1 MGPLA
6 RSLPPIPNAGK
17 RRASSMSRVLD
28 RRAAS
33 IFPLMPP
40 AQDREPRVA
49 VVVDW
54 LAQLGGAELVIREI
68 LAAFPDA
75 TLHALF
81 DVMRP
86 ADRAT
91 ITDRLARTSFLQRL
105 PRIGERYRWL
115 LAIMP
120 AAVRSL
126 DLRHAEVVIS
136 SHHAVAKG
144 VRIRPGQFHLCYCHT
159 PARYLWDRREEYLA
173 DHGIRGAK
181 RFIARRVLERLQK
194 WDRRTADSVDR
205 FVVNSAFVR
214 ERVRRQYERESEVI
228 HPPVDVDFF
237 TPDGTRDPT
246 LYVTASRQVP
256 YKRVDRIVEAFRAM
270 PTRRLVVLGAGPQHE
285 RIRALAEGA
294 RSIEVRGEVG
304 RTELRDWFRRARAF
318 IFAAEEDFGIVAL
331 EAQACGTPVIAL
343 GRGGSLETVKG
354 DEGPERT
361 GLYFPDD
368 RALSIGAA
376 VERFEAL
383 VAPPTATDCRAH
395 AERFTASRFR
405 EALRTSV
412 LEGWQASREVRAPRT

>member
-1 MGPLA
+1 MF
-6 RSLPPIPNAGK
+6 PP
-17 RRASSMSRVLD
+17 
-28 RRAAS
+28 
-33 IFPLMPP
+33 MPP
-40 AQDREPRVA
+40 APDRQPRVA

-54 LAQLGGAELVIREI
+54 LAQLGGAELVLREI

-86 ADRAT
+86 SDRAT
-91 ITDRLARTSFLQRL
+91 ITDRLAQTSFLQRL
-105 PRIGERYRWL
+105 PRIGERYRRL

-120 AAVRSL
+120 AAARSL

-181 RFIARRVLERLQK
+181 GFVARRVLERLQK
-194 WDRRTADSVDR
+194 WDRRTTDSVDR
-205 FVVNSAFVR
+205 FVVNSAFVQ
-214 ERVRRQYERESEVI
+214 ERVKRQYERESEVI
-228 HPPVDVDFF
+228 HPPVDIDFF
-237 TPDGTRDPT
+237 TPEGNREPA

-294 RSIEVRGEVG
+294 QNIEVRGEVG
-304 RTELRDWFRRARAF
+304 RAELRDWFRRARAF
-318 IFAAEEDFGIVAL
+318 VFAAEEDFGIVAL

-343 GRGGSLETVKG
+343 GRGGSLETVRG
-354 DEGPERT
+354 AEGPERT
-361 GLYFPDD
+361 GLFFGDD
-368 RALSIGAA
+368 RDESIRAG
-376 VERFEAL
+376 VEKFEAL
-383 VAPPTATDCRAH
+383 AAAPTATACRAQ

-405 EALRTSV
+405 EALRTAV
-412 LEGWQASREVRAPRT
+412 FEGWRVKRGD

>member
-1 MGPLA
+1 
-6 RSLPPIPNAGK
+6 
-17 RRASSMSRVLD
+17 MSPAPD
-28 RRAAS
+28 R
-33 IFPLMPP
+33 
-40 AQDREPRVA
+40 QPRVA

-105 PRIGERYRWL
+105 PRIGERYRRL

-120 AAVRSL
+120 AAARSL

-144 VRIRPGQFHLCYCHT
+144 VRVRPGQFHLCYCHT
-159 PARYLWDRREEYLA
+159 PPRYLWDRREEYLA
-173 DHGIRGAK
+173 DHGISGAK
-181 RFIARRVLERLQK
+181 GFIARRVLERLQH
-194 WDRRTADSVDR
+194 WDRQTADRVDR

-214 ERVRRQYERESEVI
+214 DRVARQYERDSRVI
-228 HPPVDVDFF
+228 HPPVDIGFF
-237 TPDGTRDPT
+237 TPEGAREPA

-256 YKRVDRIVEAFRAM
+256 YKRVDRVVEAFRAL
-270 PTRRLVVLGAGPQHE
+270 PTRRLVVLGDGPQHD
-285 RIRALAEGA
+285 RISALAEGA
-294 RSIEVRGEVG
+294 PNIEIRGEV
-304 RTELRDWFRRARAF
+304 RRAELRDWFRRARAF
-318 IFAAEEDFGIVAL
+318 VFAAEEDFGIVPL

-343 GRGGSLETVKG
+343 GRGGALETVRG
-354 DEGPERT
+354 EDGPERT
-361 GLYFPDD
+361 GLFFDDD
-368 RALSIGAA
+368 RAERIRDG

-383 VAPPTATDCRAH
+383 AAPPSAAACRAQ

-405 EALRTSV
+405 EALRTEV
-412 LEGWQASREVRAPRT
+412 LEGWRATREPRAATSSKIIEQMDHIRG